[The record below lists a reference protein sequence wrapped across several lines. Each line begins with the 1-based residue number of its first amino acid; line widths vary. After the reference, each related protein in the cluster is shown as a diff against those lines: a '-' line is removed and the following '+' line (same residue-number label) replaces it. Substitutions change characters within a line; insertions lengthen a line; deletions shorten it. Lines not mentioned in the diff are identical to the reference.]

1 MKRSKSDT
9 QLTQKEEEIMQILWE
24 HGPMFVKE
32 IIAQMPDP
40 KPHVNTVSTFV
51 RILENKGMVDH
62 EVQGVSYKYR
72 AILQRDKV
80 KRNSLGKLLR
90 NYFDN
95 SGKGLI
101 SALVEEDKVTVE
113 ELKELIDIIES
124 KKS

>member
-80 KRNSLGKLLR
+80 KRSSLGKLLR

-95 SGKGLI
+95 SGKGLV